1 MRAMR
6 GDDAVP
12 VVGQG
17 DGRGG
22 NDAAVSGEVRG
33 GAGVS
38 LLTNCQIMA
47 MIRGMETTMMGK
59 AAKGDARGVR
69 VSLRKIVAYRAEL
82 VRREW
87 AAENPGTEIQAVRF
101 GE

>member
-1 MRAMR
+1 MRGRWSWWRSWQAEAPAPLWPRRRGREDLDADHGDAVRAMR

-38 LLTNCQIMA
+38 LLTNC
-47 MIRGMETTMMGK
+47 RSEEHT
-59 AAKGDARGVR
+59 
-69 VSLRKIVAYRAEL
+69 SEL
-82 VRREW
+82 QSPMDLVCRLLL
-87 AAENPGTEIQAVRF
+87 
-101 GE
+101 